1 MRKSVCIIEM
11 GLLLFFALVFSAAT
25 GLERQQQRIS
35 DSMIRLHVVANSDNP
50 GDQAIKFNVRDAVL
64 SDAQEL
70 LQHTTSRDEAMNV
83 LTSGLPQLT
92 ETANETLRQLGAS
105 DRATVTLKRELF
117 GTRYYDTFTLPGG
130 YYEAL
135 RVTIGEGDGKNW
147 WCVVYPQ
154 LCLSARSS
162 TWFPPWAVFQR
173 TTRSCWRTE
182 NSASG
187 SGALSCWKTCWDI
200 FGTPAMESPLPNKV
214 ELWYN
219 NGTLKRK

>member
-1 MRKSVCIIEM
+1 MFFMRKSVCIIEM
-11 GLLLFFALVFSAAT
+11 GLLLLLALVFSAAT

-35 DSMIRLHVVANSDNP
+35 DSVIRLHVVANSDDP
-50 GDQAIKFNVRDAVL
+50 ADQAIKLKVRDAVL
-64 SDAQEL
+64 SDAQAM
-70 LQHTTSRDEAMNV
+70 LQHTPSRDEAMNV

-105 DRATVTLKRELF
+105 DQATVTLKRELF

-154 LCLSARSS
+154 LCLSAA
-162 TWFPPWAVFQR
+162 TEQDAV
-173 TTRSCWRTE
+173 
-182 NSASG
+182 
-187 SGALSCWKTCWDI
+187 
-200 FGTPAMESPLPNKV
+200 PAMGSLSKDDADLLEDG
-214 ELWYN
+214 ELRFRFRCLELLENLLGYFRDT
-219 NGTLKRK
+219 GVGIPASE

>member
-1 MRKSVCIIEM
+1 M
-11 GLLLFFALVFSAAT
+11 GLLLFLALVFSAAT

-64 SDAQEL
+64 SDAQDL

-83 LTSGLPQLT
+83 LASGLPQLT
-92 ETANETLRQLGAS
+92 ETANKTLRQLGAS

-147 WCVVYPQ
+147 WCVVYPP
-154 LCLSARSS
+154 LCTAACTDMEQVAIDAGLSGDD
-162 TWFPPWAVFQR
+162 VKLI
-173 TTRSCWRTE
+173 TE
-182 NSASG
+182 EDG
-187 SGALSCWKTCWDI
+187 YVLR
-200 FGTPAMESPLPNKV
+200 FRAME
-214 ELWYN
+214 LWQRLRQWL
-219 NGTLKRK
+219 GK

>member
-1 MRKSVCIIEM
+1 MFFMRKSVCIIEM
-11 GLLLFFALVFSAAT
+11 GLLLFLALVFSAAT
-25 GLERQQQRIS
+25 GLEQQQQRIS

-50 GDQAIKFNVRDAVL
+50 GDQAIKLKVRDAVL

-83 LTSGLPQLT
+83 LASGLPQLT
-92 ETANETLRQLGAS
+92 ETANKTLRQLGAS

-154 LCLSARSS
+154 LCLSA
-162 TWFPPWAVFQR
+162 A
-173 TTRSCWRTE
+173 TE
-182 NSASG
+182 QNA
-187 SGALSCWKTCWDI
+187 I
-200 FGTPAMESPLPNKV
+200 PAMGSLSKDDADLLEDG
-214 ELWYN
+214 ELRFRFRCLELLENLLGYFRDT
-219 NGTLKRK
+219 GKGIPSSE

>member
-11 GLLLFFALVFSAAT
+11 GLLLFLALVFSAAT

-64 SDAQEL
+64 SDAQDL

-92 ETANETLRQLGAS
+92 ETANKTLRQLGTS
-105 DRATVTLKRELF
+105 DRATGTIKRDLL
-117 GTRYYDTFTLPGG
+117 GTRYYDTITLPGG

-154 LCLSARSS
+154 LCLSA
-162 TWFPPWAVFQR
+162 A
-173 TTRSCWRTE
+173 TE
-182 NSASG
+182 QDAISAMG
-187 SGALSCWKTCWDI
+187 SLSKDDAELLEDGELRFRFRCLELLENLLGYFRDTGNGI
-200 FGTPAMESPLPNKV
+200 PASE
-214 ELWYN
+214 
-219 NGTLKRK
+219 

>member
-35 DSMIRLHVVANSDNP
+35 DSMIRL
-50 GDQAIKFNVRDAVL
+50 
-64 SDAQEL
+64 
-70 LQHTTSRDEAMNV
+70 
-83 LTSGLPQLT
+83 
-92 ETANETLRQLGAS
+92 LGAS

-117 GTRYYDTFTLPGG
+117 GTRYYDRFTLPGG

-154 LCLSARSS
+154 LCLSA
-162 TWFPPWAVFQR
+162 A
-173 TTRSCWRTE
+173 TE
-182 NSASG
+182 R
-187 SGALSCWKTCWDI
+187 DVV
-200 FGTPAMESPLPNKV
+200 PAMGSLSKDDA
-214 ELWYN
+214 ELLEDGELRFRFRCLELLENLLGYFRDT
-219 NGTLKRK
+219 GEGIPASE

>member
-1 MRKSVCIIEM
+1 MRKSVCIIEI
-11 GLLLFFALVFSAAT
+11 GLLLFLALVFSAAT

-50 GDQAIKFNVRDAVL
+50 GDQAIKLKVRDAVL
-64 SDAQEL
+64 SDAQDL
-70 LQHTTSRDEAMNV
+70 LQHTTSRDEAINV
-83 LTSGLPQLT
+83 LASGLPQLT

-154 LCLSARSS
+154 LCLSAA
-162 TWFPPWAVFQR
+162 TEQDAV
-173 TTRSCWRTE
+173 
-182 NSASG
+182 
-187 SGALSCWKTCWDI
+187 
-200 FGTPAMESPLPNKV
+200 PAMGSLSSDDADLLEDG
-214 ELWYN
+214 ELRFRFRCLELLENLLGYFRDTG
-219 NGTLKRK
+219 NGIPASE

>member
-11 GLLLFFALVFSAAT
+11 GLLLFLALVFSAAT

-64 SDAQEL
+64 SDAQDL

-83 LTSGLPQLT
+83 LASGLPQLT
-92 ETANETLRQLGAS
+92 ETANKTLRQLGAS

-147 WCVVYPQ
+147 WCVVYPP
-154 LCLSARSS
+154 LCTAACTDMEQVAIDAGLSGDD
-162 TWFPPWAVFQR
+162 VKLI
-173 TTRSCWRTE
+173 TE
-182 NSASG
+182 EDG
-187 SGALSCWKTCWDI
+187 YVLR
-200 FGTPAMESPLPNKV
+200 FRAME
-214 ELWYN
+214 LWQRLRQWL
-219 NGTLKRK
+219 GK

>member
-117 GTRYYDTFTLPGG
+117 GTRDHDTFETLPGG

-135 RVTIGEGDGKNW
+135 RVTIGEGDGEEL
-147 WCVVYPQ
+147 VVRGRPPVPV
-154 LCLSARSS
+154 LPPPRSR

-173 TTRSCWRTE
+173 TTRSRWRTE

-187 SGALSCWKTCWDI
+187 SVVSNCWKTCWDI
-200 FGTPAMESPLPNKV
+200 FGDTGEGIPASE
-214 ELWYN
+214 
-219 NGTLKRK
+219 

>member
-50 GDQAIKFNVRDAVL
+50 GDQGIKFNVRDAVL

-154 LCLSARSS
+154 LCLSA
-162 TWFPPWAVFQR
+162 A
-173 TTRSCWRTE
+173 TE
-182 NSASG
+182 Q
-187 SGALSCWKTCWDI
+187 DVV
-200 FGTPAMESPLPNKV
+200 PAMGSLSKDDA
-214 ELWYN
+214 ELLEDGELRFRFRCLELLENLLGYFRDTDE
-219 NGTLKRK
+219 GIPASE